1 MTDALKKNVPKVT
14 TIAVAAVIANIIWGT
29 PFKLIKVMN
38 TEMKISPEIFGN
50 HYLGAG
56 FGDNKSSFL
65 YCWDHDTDF
74 CKIYQTKHIQY

>member
-38 TEMKISPEIFGN
+38 NEMKISPEIFGN
-50 HYLGAG
+50 HYLG
-56 FGDNKSSFL
+56 
-65 YCWDHDTDF
+65 
-74 CKIYQTKHIQY
+74 